1 MLKWLR
7 NSWRT
12 ALVAGV
18 GALCS
23 PTFASKTSASV
34 PNNRSDGFVILKREN
49 GALLISERGSPFQ
62 PLNLGDTSEAAELH
76 NLFRK
81 LSPDGS
87 AVRVPID
94 RRIVADGGMGASKPL
109 QKKQGRS
116 SSGKR

>member
-12 ALVAGV
+12 TLVAGV
-18 GALCS
+18 SALFS
-23 PTFASKTSASV
+23 PAFAPKASASV
-34 PNNRSDGFVILKREN
+34 PSDRSDGSVILKREN

-62 PLNLGDTSEAAELH
+62 PLNLGDTPEAAELH

-81 LSPDGS
+81 LSPNGS
-87 AVRVPID
+87 AVRIPVD

-109 QKKQGRS
+109 QKKQGRP